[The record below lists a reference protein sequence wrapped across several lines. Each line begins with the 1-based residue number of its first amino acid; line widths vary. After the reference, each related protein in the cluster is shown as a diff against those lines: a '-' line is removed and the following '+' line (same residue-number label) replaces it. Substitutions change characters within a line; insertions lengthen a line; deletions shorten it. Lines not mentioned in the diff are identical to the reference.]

1 MNYRQTILKNGYIIS
16 LLLFFVGLI
25 ASKAL
30 ISIGSVGIIL
40 CGFGSFR
47 ANKVSKDLQ
56 IPLLTGFGLLVLM
69 PLVSGIWSQ
78 NTGAWVDSIANKIML
93 PLLAMGF
100 IWSPKLDSKEI
111 YYLSLFQLVSV
122 WIATL
127 YSIGAY
133 VYSPVDINKTYL
145 VAKTL
150 PVLLN
155 NDHLHFSLYVFISL
169 FLVYSNRKLY
179 SQLASRSVKFMIVG
193 IVTWFVIYLHILG
206 AKTGI
211 LFLYIGVGL
220 LFFSNDF
227 INISFFKKITII
239 PVLVLVLMAAYY
251 FIPSFY
257 NRFHYTRYDFNHYI
271 HGQYVNGLTDGARVL
286 SWKAG
291 AEIAKLNPVLGIGFG
306 DMNDTFMKWHEVH
319 SSHLDKYNWLQP
331 SNEWLMYWCGAGMLG
346 MLTLSLGLSLTYFKS
361 AFKGSISFFILFI
374 CQVLMMWYEV
384 NLNNQIGISLFVFS
398 LCSFQLY
405 DYSKPIKI
413 THSSPKS

>member
-1 MNYRQTILKNGYIIS
+1 MNYRLIIIKYSYIIS

-40 CGFGSFR
+40 CGFGSFGG
-47 ANKVSKDLQ
+47 NKPSRDLQ
-56 IPLLTGFGLLVLM
+56 ISLLIGFGLLVMM
-69 PLVSGIWSQ
+69 PLISGIWSQ

-100 IWSPKLDSKEI
+100 SWSPKLDKREI
-111 YYLSLFQLVSV
+111 YYLSLFQLGSV
-122 WIATL
+122 CIATL

-133 VYSPVDINKTYL
+133 VYSPIDINKTYL
-145 VAKTL
+145 FAKTL

-155 NDHLHFSLYVFISL
+155 NDHLHFSLYVFITL
-169 FLVYSNRKLY
+169 FLVYSNRELY
-179 SQLASRSVKFMIVG
+179 YQMASRSIKMIIAG
-193 IVTWFVIYLHILG
+193 IIIWFVIYLHILG

-211 LFLYIGVGL
+211 LFLYLGVTL
-220 LFFSNDF
+220 LFFSKDF
-227 INISFFKKITII
+227 ITISFFKKIIII
-239 PVLVLVLMAAYY
+239 PVLVLILMAAYN

-257 NRFHYTRYDFNHYI
+257 NRFHYTRYDFNQYI

-291 AEIAKLNPVLGIGFG
+291 VEIAKQHPAFGIGFG
-306 DMNDTFMKWHEVH
+306 DMNDTFMKWHEEH

-331 SNEWLMYWCGAGMLG
+331 SNEWLMYWCGGGMFG
-346 MLTLSLGLSLTYFKS
+346 MLTLSLGLSLIYFKS
-361 AFKGSISFFILFI
+361 AYHGTISFFILFI

-405 DYSKPIKI
+405 DFSKPSKL
-413 THSSPKS
+413 THSALES